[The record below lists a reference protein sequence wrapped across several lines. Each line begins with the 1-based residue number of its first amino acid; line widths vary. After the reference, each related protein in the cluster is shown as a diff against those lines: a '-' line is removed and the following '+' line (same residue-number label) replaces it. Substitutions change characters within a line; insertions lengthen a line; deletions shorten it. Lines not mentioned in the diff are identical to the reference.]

1 MMITLYILVAAALI
15 GFFLAMPTLIHAWK
29 LYRSDENVE
38 GSRRILFIYIVRE
51 LLSGFPD
58 VFWASVL
65 FFPAALGFRIGE
77 HPWLLYGLAGLYLFF
92 RAWGA
97 WAGRQQLR
105 ALVEYKE

>member
-1 MMITLYILVAAALI
+1 MTTIYILSVAAI
-15 GFFLAMPTLIHAWK
+15 VGFCLSVPTLFHAWK
-29 LYRSDENVE
+29 LYRNDNVD

-105 ALVEYKE
+105 ALVEYEE